1 MSDPRDFHR
10 LVRLLAPYR
19 RGEVLARAHSAEL
32 GPGARGIECAAWS
45 EHGIAELVPALRG
58 KQRNQEQGTQE
69 QETYVHLWDDSPR
82 AAGRELRALGFE
94 ELWTNEL
101 LEAGACDLRGQSQAR
116 EIRTEEE
123 LAALARVLEPVHAP
137 RMSPPRIRAL
147 RSGEVAGASFA
158 QDGEVVYAADVFVH
172 PHHRHEGHGRGLLL
186 ALGSIARDEGCGLVW
201 ALPTRS
207 ARPFYAKLAFV
218 PRARVTTYRRARALQ
233 R

>member
-19 RGEVLARAHSAEL
+19 CKEVVARAHSAEL
-32 GPGARGIECAAWS
+32 GPGTRGIECAAWG
-45 EHGIAELVPALRG
+45 EDGIAELVPALRG
-58 KQRNQEQGTQE
+58 EL
-69 QETYVHLWDDSPR
+69 ETYVHLWDDSPR

-101 LEAGACDLRGQSQAR
+101 LEAGASDLRGQSQAR
-116 EIRTEEE
+116 EIRTDEE
-123 LAALARVLEPVHAP
+123 LAALARVLEAAHAP

-186 ALGSIARDEGCGLVW
+186 ALGSIAREEGCGLVW
-201 ALPTRS
+201 ALPTRR
-207 ARPFYAKLAFV
+207 ARPFYAKLAFI
-218 PRARVTTYRRARALQ
+218 PRARVTTYRRAHALQ